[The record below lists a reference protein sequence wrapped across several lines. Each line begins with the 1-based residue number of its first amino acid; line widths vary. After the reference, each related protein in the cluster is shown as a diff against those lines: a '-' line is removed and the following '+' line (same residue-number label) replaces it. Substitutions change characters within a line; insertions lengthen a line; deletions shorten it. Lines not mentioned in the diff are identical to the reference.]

1 MTMKK
6 MMMIMGVALAGTL
19 FTACSDD
26 ALSDISTTEAENMST
41 GSWKVS
47 YYFDNSDGVSNEL
60 DAYELELADDGTLTI
75 TDGTNTFTG
84 AWNIQG
90 SDDDPNYSK
99 ELEFSIVGNSDM
111 DKFDGKWLIA
121 VLTDNSME
129 LLDDTPSE
137 ELHLLRN

>member
-1 MTMKK
+1 
-6 MMMIMGVALAGTL
+6 MIMSVALAGTL

-26 ALSDISTTEAENMST
+26 ALGDISTTETENMST

-75 TDGTNTFTG
+75 TDGTNTFSG

-137 ELHLLRN
+137 ELHLSRN

>member
-1 MTMKK
+1 MKR
-6 MMMIMGVALAGTL
+6 MILILSVALAGTL

-137 ELHLLRN
+137 ELHLSRN